1 MHKKIDVQALKQAM
15 GLPKIDKAFE
25 RPTTGF
31 NALALCGERAGMKWK
46 IHEENDTK
54 AETQLKNQIIWETI
68 VAVGR
73 LQGSYD
79 GLKLAYQVLHR
90 TPKPRINKAKRK
102 RGIVPNKRG
111 RPQDLTADFAAEF
124 VFYIDDIKTEHG
136 IKTDKE
142 AIRRFFTESGNAR
155 WRVERIV
162 NKWAVKLS
170 KARRLLKSQDI
181 ELK

>member
-79 GLKLAYQVLHR
+79 GLKFAYQVLHR

-102 RGIVPNKRG
+102 RGIVPNKLG
-111 RPQDLTADFAAEF
+111 RPPSLSEDEMIYL
-124 VFYIDDIKTEHG
+124 VLDIRC
-136 IKTDKE
+136 IKKIFEIRTDKE
-142 AIRRFFTESGNAR
+142 ALKIFLEDKGITG
-155 WRVERIV
+155 WRANLEV

-170 KARRLLKSQDI
+170 KARRLLKSQSIDF
-181 ELK
+181 